1 MLARANCK
9 YIRVSP
15 YKLRPFIDVIRG
27 KSLDNA
33 VAWLKTCAVQRVRPV
48 LKTLLSAYANAK
60 VAHPDFVTSMDK
72 LVIKEIFVDQGPIIR
87 YFKPGA
93 MGRACPQN
101 RRLSH
106 LQVFLDKN
114 LKS

>member
-1 MLARANCK
+1 MLAKAKCS

-27 KSLDNA
+27 NSVEKA
-33 VAWLKTCAVQRVRPV
+33 VAWLKTCAVGRARPI

-60 VAHPDFVTSMDK
+60 NLHPADATLSMDK
-72 LVIKEIFVDQGPIIR
+72 VVIKEIYVDQGPIIR

-106 LQVFLDKN
+106 LQVILDK
-114 LKS
+114 KQ

>member
-1 MLARANCK
+1 MLAKAKCSH
-9 YIRVSP
+9 IRVSP
-15 YKLRPFIDVIRG
+15 YKLRPIINVIRG
-27 KSLDNA
+27 NSVEKA
-33 VAWLKTCAVQRVRPV
+33 VAWLKTCAVGRVRPI

-60 VAHPDFVTSMDK
+60 DLHPDVVMSMDK

-106 LQVFLDKN
+106 LQVFLDK
-114 LKS
+114 KK